1 MPDQSSGWTECREN
15 SRESINLVEE
25 FSDRDSVLS
34 GVQLNSVIPASKW
47 PRIDLWVAALAKSV
61 GNSQNAHALGERGY
75 KLSSAIPLWQTCKK
89 DLFR

>member
-1 MPDQSSGWTECREN
+1 MPTPA
-15 SRESINLVEE
+15 VEVCGL
-25 FSDRDSVLS
+25 SVLGHAWALS
-34 GVQLNSVIPASKW
+34 QITVLLSSVQLNSVIPASKW